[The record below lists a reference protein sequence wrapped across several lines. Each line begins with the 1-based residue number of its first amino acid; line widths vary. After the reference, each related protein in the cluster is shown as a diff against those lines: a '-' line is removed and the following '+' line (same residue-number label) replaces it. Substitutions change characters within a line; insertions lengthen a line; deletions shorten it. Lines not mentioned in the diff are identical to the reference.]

1 MNKAIETDSDL
12 IQKFLQG
19 DQSGIEQLFNR
30 HQDRLYTY
38 IFFLVKKQE
47 VAEDV
52 FQDAFVK
59 AFNSIKAGKYKDD
72 GRFFSWISRIAH
84 NLVIDYFREKKKH
97 KMISGDEQEETIFV
111 DTKTFN
117 VEDSIANK
125 QVLNDVKAL
134 LEYLPEDQREVIVM
148 RNYLDMSFKEIAKIT
163 EVSINTSLGRMRYA
177 ILNLRKLVEEHNI
190 SLKI

>member
-12 IQKFLQG
+12 IQKFLKG
-19 DQSGIEQLFNR
+19 DQSGIEQLFNK